1 MPELPEVE
9 TVRRSLE
16 SKVCGLT
23 ITTVRVIT
31 SQVARPG
38 SFADFATALEG
49 RAFTGFDRRGKY
61 LLAHLNGGIS
71 LVVHLRMTGRWVYCS
86 PATPVPKHTHVIFL
100 LSDGNE
106 LRFTDVRRFGGLEI
120 VLTQDLGSYPSLVKL
135 GVEPLGQDFTLDYLR
150 QVTQGKST
158 KIKALILDQTRL
170 AGLGNI
176 YADEALFLAGIH
188 PARSAGS
195 MTTPE
200 LERLH
205 TAIQTV
211 LQAGIANKGTT
222 FRDYVDGQGQQGQ
235 NQLSLKVYGR
245 SGQTCLTCQ
254 TPLAK
259 LKIGGRTTVFCPNCQ
274 ENKT

>member
-16 SKVCGLT
+16 NRVLGLS
-23 ITTVRVIT
+23 ITGVRVKT
-31 SQVARPG
+31 PQVARAG
-38 SFADFATALEG
+38 IYKDFAVTIEG
-49 RAFTGFDRRGKY
+49 RRFTGFDRRGKY
-61 LLAHLNGGIS
+61 LLAHLDEGIS

-86 PATPVPKHTHVIFL
+86 PETPVPKHTHVIFS

-120 VLTQDLGSYPSLVKL
+120 VPSEGIGKHQGLAKL
-135 GVEPLGQDFTLDYLR
+135 GVEPLGHEFTLDYLR
-150 QVTQGKST
+150 GVTQGKKG

-188 PARSAGS
+188 PERTASS
-195 MTTPE
+195 LTDPE
-200 LERLH
+200 LKCLH
-205 TAIQTV
+205 AAIREV
-211 LQAGIANKGTT
+211 LRDGIANKGTS
-222 FRDYVDGQGQQGQ
+222 FRDYVDAEGQQGQ

-245 SGQTCLTCQ
+245 SGRDCLTCG
-254 TPLAK
+254 TSLGK
-259 LKIGGRTTVFCPNCQ
+259 LRIGGRTSVFCPKCQ
-274 ENKT
+274 Q